1 MEPQRIVIAGAGG
14 VVGRAL
20 LDASAERFERVV
32 LTRGGTEPT
41 GVEAVH
47 WSPSAAHDDDDAELE
62 RLADA
67 IDGADA
73 LVNLAGSSIAAG
85 RLDEAHVQRLM
96 ESRVQAGAT
105 LFEACR
111 RAATPPPVWFQASGV
126 DIYGDG
132 GERELDE
139 NASIDGEGPISRVGR
154 AWEASADPARAFAR
168 VILGRI
174 GVVLAPDAPAW
185 QKLLLP
191 IRLFVGG
198 PLGSGR
204 QWFPWIEAGDL
215 ARAMLFLIES
225 PEAEGPYNLVAEP
238 ARQIEVTRAAAKR
251 LRRPAIVPAPAFA
264 LRLALGQ
271 LADVLLLSSKRA
283 VPRRLREAGFT
294 FEAPTID
301 EAVQRL
307 LP

>member
-1 MEPQRIVIAGAGG
+1 MRRPRIVIAGAGG
-14 VVGRAL
+14 VIGRAL
-20 LDASAERFERVV
+20 LAATAERYERVV
-32 LTRGGTEPT
+32 LTRGGTAT
-41 GVEAVH
+41 AGVETVR
-47 WSPSAAHDDDDAELE
+47 WSPSAAHDGDETELE
-62 RLADA
+62 RLATVV
-67 IDGADA
+67 DGAAA

-85 RLDEAHVQRLM
+85 RLDEAHVQRLLA
-96 ESRVQAGAT
+96 SRVQAGAT
-105 LFEACR
+105 LVEACR
-111 RAATPPPVWFQASGV
+111 RAAAPPPVWFQASGI

-139 NASIDGEGPISRVGR
+139 DASVDGEGPISRVGR
-154 AWEASADPARAFAR
+154 AWEGSAEPARAFAR
-168 VILGRI
+168 VIVGRI
-174 GVVLAPDAPAW
+174 GVVLDPDAPAW
-185 QKLLLP
+185 RKLLLP

-238 ARQIEVTRAAAKR
+238 ARQIDVTRAAAKR

-283 VPRRLREAGFT
+283 VPRRLRDAGFA

-301 EAVQRL
+301 EAVARL